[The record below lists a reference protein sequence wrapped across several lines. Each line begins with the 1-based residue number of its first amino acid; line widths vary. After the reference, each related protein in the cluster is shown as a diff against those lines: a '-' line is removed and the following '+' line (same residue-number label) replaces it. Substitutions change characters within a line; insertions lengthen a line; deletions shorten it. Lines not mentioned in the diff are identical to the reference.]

1 MTTIDEIGRR
11 AARDVLADAEAA
23 TDVDAGLA
31 RLLADTDREPRPSGR
46 RWAVVAAV
54 ATVAAAVGRAWW

>member
-11 AARDVLADAEAA
+11 AARDVLADTEAA

-31 RLLADTDREPRPSGR
+31 RLLADTDRGPQPSGR

-54 ATVAAAVGRAWW
+54 ATVTAARGRCGW